1 MGGREAFAGRL
12 DKFFSDKTPHRIKL
26 PIFSTGMIGQYA
38 HGNEP
43 SHHVPYL
50 YHYANKP
57 WKTADYTHQIMRSLY
72 TSSPSGLCG
81 NEDCGQM
88 SAWYVASAIGLYP
101 EDGANKF
108 LISSP
113 IVSSA
118 TIQLADKKTF
128 TIKAN
133 NLSLKNKYIKSV
145 KLNGKPWNKASLDI
159 KDIQAGGVL
168 ELEMTNTSGI
178 TWYQDL

>member
-1 MGGREAFAGRL
+1 
-12 DKFFSDKTPHRIKL
+12 
-26 PIFSTGMIGQYA
+26 
-38 HGNEP
+38 
-43 SHHVPYL
+43 
-50 YHYANKP
+50 
-57 WKTADYTHQIMRSLY
+57 
-72 TSSPSGLCG
+72 
-81 NEDCGQM
+81 M

-101 EDGANKF
+101 EDGTNKF

-113 IVSSA
+113 IVASS

-145 KLNGKPWNKASLDI
+145 KLNGRPWNKASLDI

-168 ELEMTNTSGI
+168 ELEMTNTAGI